1 MHLIDLH
8 LFAKSIIILIKRIN
22 YLWLIIF
29 GAHTRFPSL
38 RAFCIL
44 RAEQQMFP
52 NELEEEW
59 GCEREE
65 EREREREFLAV
76 KLERGAVRTFE
87 LLSEY
92 YSYFIRRGRWE

>member
-1 MHLIDLH
+1 
-8 LFAKSIIILIKRIN
+8 
-22 YLWLIIF
+22 
-29 GAHTRFPSL
+29 
-38 RAFCIL
+38 
-44 RAEQQMFP
+44 MFP

-65 EREREREFLAV
+65 EREFLAV

-92 YSYFIRRGRWE
+92 YSYFIRRGRWEWKILSALRGCPRISVSQFDSE